1 MSSRSTTD
9 SRSQKNPLEALETSV
24 FDLERKKAPPVHLW
38 NPPYCGEIGLQIASD
53 GTWSYL
59 ESPIGRASLVKLFAS
74 VLRKDEDGR
83 HYLVTPVEKIGIEV
97 EDSPFLAVEMVVRG
111 RGKRQS
117 LVLRTNAD
125 DVVTAGPE
133 HPLRFVRD
141 MQTGGLKPYLLV
153 RGRLEARLTRAL
165 YYDLVELGQVEAVDG
180 DESFGVWSGGS
191 FFAMALA
198 DELNF

>member
-1 MSSRSTTD
+1 M
-9 SRSQKNPLEALETSV
+9 
-24 FDLERKKAPPVHLW
+24 
-38 NPPYCGEIGLQIASD
+38 QIASD

-59 ESPIGRASLVKLFAS
+59 KSPIGRASLVKLFAS

-97 EDSPFLAVEMVVRG
+97 EDSPFLAVEMAVRG
-111 RGKRQS
+111 QGKKQS
-117 LVLRTNAD
+117 LVLRTNVD

-133 HPLRFVRD
+133 QPLCFVRD
-141 MQTGGLKPYLLV
+141 MQTGGLKPYVLV

-165 YYDLVELGQVEAVDG
+165 TYDLVELGQVEAVDG
-180 DESFGVWSGGS
+180 DEKFGVWSGGS
-191 FFAMALA
+191 FFAMASA

>member
-1 MSSRSTTD
+1 MNSRSTID
-9 SRSQKNPLEALETSV
+9 SRSLKNPLEALETSV
-24 FDLERKKAPPVHLW
+24 FALERKKAPPVDSW

-59 ESPIGRASLVKLFAS
+59 KSPIGRASLVKLFAS

-97 EDSPFLAVEMVVRG
+97 EDSPFLAVEMAVRG
-111 RGKRQS
+111 QGKQQS
-117 LVLRTNAD
+117 LVLRTNVD

-133 HPLRFVRD
+133 QPLCFVRD
-141 MQTGGLKPYLLV
+141 MQTGGLKPYVLV

-165 YYDLVELGQVEAVDG
+165 TYDLVELGQVEAVDG
-180 DESFGVWSGGS
+180 EEKFGVWSGGR
-191 FFAMALA
+191 FFAMASA

>member
-1 MSSRSTTD
+1 M
-9 SRSQKNPLEALETSV
+9 
-24 FDLERKKAPPVHLW
+24 PPVHLW
-38 NPPYCGEIGLQIASD
+38 NPPYCGEIGLRIASD

-74 VLRKDEDGR
+74 VLRKDEDGC

-97 EDSPFLAVEMVVRG
+97 EDSAFLAVEMAVRG
-111 RGKRQS
+111 QGKRQA
-117 LVLRTNAD
+117 LALRTNLD

-133 HPLRFVRD
+133 HPLRFVKD
-141 MQTGGLKPYLLV
+141 MQTGGLKPYVLV

-165 YYDLVELGQVEAVDG
+165 TYDLVELGQVEAIDG
-180 DESFGVWSGGS
+180 EKAFGVWSGGS

-198 DELNF
+198 DELKF